1 MRVEG
6 MNMKPYFEEPT
17 LRFILFDVCDV
28 LTSSPTEPENPDDET
43 PGGDTPFIGN

>member
-1 MRVEG
+1 MRMEG
-6 MNMKPYFEEPT
+6 TTGNRSLKNPRC
-17 LRFILFDVCDV
+17 LVLFDVRDV